1 MSNLVSSLI
10 SDPLQSHMALSIAAR
25 SIDAAIFP
33 IDGNGP
39 LISRHIDIDADSL
52 SALEDTVYNNPLL
65 LSDFGKIDVLIDTM
79 RFMVVPDHVASSSD
93 LRSLLIDS
101 FWPGEPLDALDNSI
115 AATPYTLLA
124 AVDRKLLTFIR
135 RTFSLSSV
143 KHRICPFLNFCVRDS
158 KTAEGAKMY
167 LNLHANTTDI
177 VYLKDGELIKANTFA
192 TAAVT
197 DTIYYVMLMASTQG
211 FDYKTDELVLC
222 GDSGLREELMPE
234 LRKYIRYV
242 MPEMSIATR
251 YGTQAID
258 LQVPFELLCLSPS

>member
-1 MSNLVSSLI
+1 MDNLVSSLI
-10 SDPLQSHMALSIAAR
+10 SDPLQSHMALSVASR

-39 LISRHIDIDADSL
+39 LISRHIALDADSL

-79 RFMVVPDHVASSSD
+79 RFMVVPDNIASSSD
-93 LRSLLIDS
+93 LRSLLIES
-101 FWPGEPLDALDNSI
+101 FWPGEPLDELYDSI
-115 AATPYTLLA
+115 ADTPYTLLA

-143 KHRICPFLNFCVRDS
+143 RHRLYPFINSCVS
-158 KTAEGAKMY
+158 GAKNSEGAKMY
-167 LNLHANTTDI
+167 VNLHSNATDI

-192 TAAVT
+192 TDAVT
-197 DTIYYVMLMASTQG
+197 DSIYYVMLMASTQG
-211 FDYKTDELVLC
+211 FDYSSDELVLC

-234 LRKYIRYV
+234 LRKYFRYV